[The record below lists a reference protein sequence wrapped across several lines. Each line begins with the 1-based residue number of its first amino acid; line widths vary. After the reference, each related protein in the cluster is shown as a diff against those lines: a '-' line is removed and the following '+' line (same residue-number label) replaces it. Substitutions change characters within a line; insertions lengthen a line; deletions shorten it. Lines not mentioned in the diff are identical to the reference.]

1 MPHKKQFH
9 FSPIE
14 IDAKRHQIDAWM
26 ARNGH
31 DDRSLARLLGIKPET
46 VQVNMGREHL
56 KTRRPPSDKFLLVV
70 QRVTNLPLVPSEAE
84 AAVAP
89 SAIFE
94 STAPE
99 LIVTF
104 LGSAN
109 LASASQLARL
119 TRRSQSQL
127 NRIVAPMVQDGQLQ
141 RARTLAPDSQPPRT
155 QEFVY
160 GLGPAGRVLAKGML
174 GRAVPA
180 LFTKQGQLRSSMFLR
195 HDLQVTEFALRLN
208 LELPD
213 QLVAW
218 ECDPLTH
225 DKIPGRSGRTVVEPD
240 LMFELSLAA
249 AKSPSPVAD
258 TASRRGRDWANGGVT
273 RGAACGWVEV
283 EQDTLGRVAV
293 QEKVR
298 AADRYYLNGGFQ
310 KRWQAERLTLLWIGT
325 NDEHAHRLRDW
336 IGVLRP
342 RLQHAVSSWDWLRQS
357 GCTAPIWLTLN
368 SGEER
373 RALRLA
379 AREDQTDL

>member
-9 FSPIE
+9 FSPTE
-14 IDAKRHQIDAWM
+14 IAAKRHQIDDWM

-46 VQVNMGREHL
+46 VQVNMGRDHL
-56 KTRRPPSDKFLLVV
+56 KTRRPPSGKFLLAV
-70 QRVTNLPLVPSEAE
+70 QRVSNLALVSGE
-84 AAVAP
+84 AAAAAAP
-89 SAIFE
+89 LAMFE
-94 STAPE
+94 LTAPE
-99 LIVTF
+99 LIVAF
-104 LGSAN
+104 LGRAN

-119 TRRSQSQL
+119 TRRSKSQL
-127 NRIVAPMVQDGQLQ
+127 NRIVAPMVQDGRLQ
-141 RARTLAPDSQPPRT
+141 RARMPAPDSQPPRT

-160 GLGPAGRVLAKGML
+160 GLGPAGRALAKALL

-225 DKIPGRSGRTVVEPD
+225 DAIPGRSRRAVVEPD
-240 LMFELSLAA
+240 LMFELSLPAA
-249 AKSPSPVAD
+249 
-258 TASRRGRDWANGGVT
+258 
-273 RGAACGWVEV
+273 AACGWVEV

-293 QEKVR
+293 QEKAR
-298 AADRYYLNGGFQ
+298 AADRYYMSGGFY

-342 RLQHAVSSWDWLRQS
+342 RLLHAFSSWDWLEQS

-379 AREDQTDL
+379 AREDQTNN